1 MAAGI
6 SRAYGGALSALTI
19 SYSLT
24 PTIPPGDPE
33 ILFSP
38 KTENMIR
45 WSERETIT
53 ALYENDR
60 KEAIVNTARNIM
72 LDTRKPVV

>member
-1 MAAGI
+1 MTAGI
-6 SRAYGGALSALTI
+6 SRAYNGALSALTI

-24 PTIPPGDPE
+24 PTIPAGDPE
-33 ILFSP
+33 KLFSP
-38 KTENMIR
+38 KMENMIR

-60 KEAIVNTARNIM
+60 KEAIVNTAKNIM
-72 LDTRKPVV
+72 LDTRQPIT